1 MNKRVLIID
10 DDMDL
15 CLLLGKLLTK
25 NGYETEA
32 AYTGNKGITRFSE
45 KKFDAVICDYRLGDM
60 EGKHVLTELKKADP
74 SVIVL
79 IITGYSDIKTA
90 VELIKLGAFDYITKP
105 LIPDEVLS
113 ILNKAFQQPETSTS
127 RETISAS
134 MRAVM

>member
-25 NGYETEA
+25 NGYETEP

-60 EGKHVLTELKKADP
+60 EGKHVLTELKKGR
-74 SVIVL
+74 SF
-79 IITGYSDIKTA
+79 SNC
-90 VELIKLGAFDYITKP
+90 
-105 LIPDEVLS
+105 PDHYRLFRYQNCGRTYQTWGFR
-113 ILNKAFQQPETSTS
+113 LHYQAPDS
-127 RETISAS
+127 R
-134 MRAVM
+134 

>member
-45 KKFDAVICDYRLGDM
+45 KKIRCRYLRLSPWRYGR
-60 EGKHVLTELKKADP
+60 KACAH
-74 SVIVL
+74 
-79 IITGYSDIKTA
+79 G
-90 VELIKLGAFDYITKP
+90 TK
-105 LIPDEVLS
+105 ES
-113 ILNKAFQQPETSTS
+113 
-127 RETISAS
+127 
-134 MRAVM
+134 

>member
-32 AYTGNKGITRFSE
+32 SYTGNKGITRFSE

-79 IITGYSDIKTA
+79 IITGFFHSYNFSWVPGNNNAKRLGSQINFFRA
-90 VELIKLGAFDYITKP
+90 ELH
-105 LIPDEVLS
+105 S
-113 ILNKAFQQPETSTS
+113 IINIFFT
-127 RETISAS
+127 
-134 MRAVM
+134 